1 MRILSRKADFFFF
14 FFLGKEQKPPPQL
27 SACGRPGRGFEAA
40 RRLPFSAARS
50 SSQARSACALK
61 ASPARG
67 TDTRPRESTALST
80 RVGAWASASPPALGA
95 VALGSLAP
103 GGPGRVDTGGGR
115 DTRPR
120 LSGREPPTA
129 GTVRVCSRLCTRRRR
144 RCVGAPRVWRPEGL
158 YRGQGP
164 APRIGL
170 PPGSGGLGVSLNSP
184 PAPAQASAPTRSTLG
199 GALHRRGQRLPRAR
213 GWVWTEARHQRPS
226 GRSSAR
232 AQEAANAENK
242 CEFRTRRT
250 CACSRGPTR
259 PRSQVGV
266 CSELPRPRGPER
278 PRSGRCGGARQSP
291 VTPPTGGPGPP
302 SSRRTLLPP
311 R

>member
-14 FFLGKEQKPPPQL
+14 LGKEQKPSPH
-27 SACGRPGRGFEAA
+27 SAHANARPRLRGRPAPA
-40 RRLPFSAARS
+40 LLVCCS

-80 RVGAWASASPPALGA
+80 RVGAWASASPPARGT

-115 DTRPR
+115 ATRPR
-120 LSGREPPTA
+120 LSGREPPAA

-158 YRGQGP
+158 YRGQAP
-164 APRIGL
+164 APQIGL
-170 PPGSGGLGVSLNSP
+170 PLGSGGLGVSLNSP

-199 GALHRRGQRLPRAR
+199 GALHRRG
-213 GWVWTEARHQRPS
+213 T
-226 GRSSAR
+226 
-232 AQEAANAENK
+232 AAPP
-242 CEFRTRRT
+242 RTRLGVD
-250 CACSRGPTR
+250 RGPA
-259 PRSQVGV
+259 PA
-266 CSELPRPRGPER
+266 PER
-278 PRSGRCGGARQSP
+278 TLVCP
-291 VTPPTGGPGPP
+291 GPG
-302 SSRRTLLPP
+302 SCQRGEQV
-311 R
+311 